1 MWQLKDPPLSAESPE
16 SPEKASRIF
25 YGWWVALATFIAMLL
40 AYGQVVIF
48 PFGFF
53 LKPLTE
59 AFGCSRG
66 EVSLALSLSLIGFT
80 LAQPLVGKLADR
92 YGSRP
97 VILCAAFIL
106 GTGLLSLSYLTSTL
120 WHLYLI
126 YLLIGPI
133 GAGTTPV
140 PYVAVISRW
149 FNKRRGIA
157 LSSINLA
164 QGVGSTLFPLLT
176 SHLIASVGWRH
187 TYAIFGVLV
196 WIVVLP
202 TVALL
207 IRERPEEMGLL
218 PDGGRE
224 TSRESSL
231 SGGERLPFVAAGM
244 PFSQARRT
252 ATFWCMILAFL
263 LMSAGIQGCLMH
275 LPALL
280 TDRGISPE
288 RAAFFVSLLGI
299 CFVVGG
305 LTAGYLAD
313 RLEAKYVTM
322 GYFLGATAG
331 VVLLWVGQ
339 GRGIP
344 YLFSLLA
351 GMGMGAM
358 VNLMAYL
365 IGRCFGPAALGELYG
380 YAFGAMALGGVVGP
394 IFMGYV
400 FDYTGSYR
408 AALEIFVLATVL
420 ATGLI
425 GPLRVYEKEKSAP
438 EGLMLRR

>member
-1 MWQLKDPPLSAESPE
+1 MWQPKSSPVPTE
-16 SPEKASRIF
+16 LPGEAGRIF
-25 YGWWVALATFIAMLL
+25 YGWWVALATFIGMLL

-59 AFGCSRG
+59 TFGCSRG

-106 GTGLLSLSYLTSTL
+106 GTCLLSLSYLTSTL

-126 YLLIGPI
+126 YLLMGPI
-133 GAGTTPV
+133 GTGTTPV

-149 FNKRRGIA
+149 FNQRRGIA

-196 WIVVLP
+196 WVVIIP

-207 IRERPEEMGLL
+207 MKERPEEMGLV
-218 PDGGRE
+218 PDGRG
-224 TSRESSL
+224 TSRE
-231 SGGERLPFVAAGM
+231 LPSVAAGM

-252 ATFWCMILAFL
+252 TTFWCMILAFL
-263 LMSAGIQGCLMH
+263 LMSASIQGCLIH

-280 TDRGISPE
+280 TDRGVSPE
-288 RAAFFVSLLGI
+288 RAAFFVSLMGI

-331 VVLLWVGQ
+331 VVLLWVG
-339 GRGIP
+339 
-344 YLFSLLA
+344 
-351 GMGMGAM
+351 
-358 VNLMAYL
+358 
-365 IGRCFGPAALGELYG
+365 
-380 YAFGAMALGGVVGP
+380 
-394 IFMGYV
+394 
-400 FDYTGSYR
+400 
-408 AALEIFVLATVL
+408 
-420 ATGLI
+420 
-425 GPLRVYEKEKSAP
+425 
-438 EGLMLRR
+438 